1 MKQIPDG
8 SVDMILCDLPYG
20 KFKQES
26 WDVIIPFDQL
36 WADYWRVCKPNAAV
50 VLFGKNP
57 FTAEVI
63 KSQMKWFRY
72 EMIWKKE
79 KGTDFGNANK
89 KPLNIHEN
97 ILVFYKKFPTYNK
110 IMKKGEPYVKNN
122 KRSHNFRG
130 DYTSYETSNA
140 GVWVNSGER
149 TPTTVIE
156 MARDNIHKGKNL
168 HPTQKPVSLLEHLI
182 KAYTSENA
190 VVLDNCMG
198 SGSTGVACINTN
210 RKFIGIEKDSKY
222 FNIAKNRIENSLN
235 TSIKNGT

>member
-1 MKQIPDG
+1 M
-8 SVDMILCDLPYG
+8 CDLPYG
-20 KFKQES
+20 KFKQEA

-130 DYTSYETSNA
+130 DYTSYQSSNA

-156 MARDNIHKGKNL
+156 MARDNIHKNL
-168 HPTQKPVSLLEHLI
+168 HPTQKPVALLEHLV
-182 KAYTSENA
+182 KTYTNEGA
-190 VVLDNCMG
+190 VVLDNTMG
-198 SGSTGVACINTN
+198 SGSTGVACVNTN
-210 RKFIGIEKDSKY
+210 RKFIGIERDAKY
-222 FNIAKNRIENSLN
+222 FEIAKERIRDAETTLFK
-235 TSIKNGT
+235 TL